1 MTTAPTTTASIG
13 AVPSAREAALV
24 PGEVVLDEFVEARGP
39 WSAVVEA
46 GNVLTIVDLEGN
58 QAVDCLL
65 YAAAD
70 HSVRYSASATIARQ
84 RSIVLT
90 TGSVLR
96 ADNGEA
102 LMTVVADEVGVHDTI
117 GGACS
122 QESNTLRYGQHT
134 REQHACVEN
143 FLVEGSRW
151 GLGKRDLVSNINWF
165 MNVPVDPDGALG
177 IVDGLSAP
185 GKRVALRAEAATLVL
200 VSNCP
205 QINNPCNGFNPT
217 PVRMIV
223 TRPAAAPSVQTPE
236 ESAR

>member
-1 MTTAPTTTASIG
+1 MNTATDTKTIPDA
-13 AVPSAREAALV
+13 AHAALT
-24 PGEVVLDEFVEARGP
+24 PGAVVLDEFVEARGP
-39 WSAVVEA
+39 WSAVVAA
-46 GNVLTIVDLEGN
+46 GDVLTIVDLEGN

-70 HSVRYSASATIARQ
+70 TTVRYSAAATIAAQ
-84 RSIVLT
+84 QSIVLT

-96 ADNGEA
+96 ADTGTP

-143 FLVEGSRW
+143 FLIEGSRW

-185 GKRVALRAEAATLVL
+185 GKRVALKAEVDTLVL

-223 TRPAAAPSVQTPE
+223 TRPEAA
-236 ESAR
+236 R

>member
-1 MTTAPTTTASIG
+1 MNTATETLTAPTATATAGETALAAG
-13 AVPSAREAALV
+13 AVI
-24 PGEVVLDEFVEARGP
+24 LDEYVQARGP
-39 WSAVVEA
+39 WSAVVAA
-46 GNVLTIVDLEGN
+46 GDVLTIVDRDGN

-65 YAAAD
+65 YAAD
-70 HSVRYSASATIARQ
+70 DTDVRYSAAVTLAAQ

-96 ADNGEA
+96 SDDGVP

-143 FLVEGSRW
+143 FLIEGSRW

-185 GKRVALRAEAATLVL
+185 GKRVALRAEVDTLVL

-223 TRPAAAPSVQTPE
+223 TRPEAAL
-236 ESAR
+236 

>member
-1 MTTAPTTTASIG
+1 MNTATDTKPIPAAGET
-13 AVPSAREAALV
+13 ALV
-24 PGEVVLDEFVEARGP
+24 PGAVVLDEFVEARGP
-39 WSAVVEA
+39 WSAVVAA
-46 GNVLTIVDLEGN
+46 GDVLTIVDLEGN

-70 HSVRYSASATIARQ
+70 TSVRYSAPVTIARQ
-84 RSIVLT
+84 QSIVLT

-96 ADNGEA
+96 ADTGA
-102 LMTVVADEVGVHDTI
+102 PLMTVVADEVGVHDTI

-143 FLVEGSRW
+143 FLIEGSRW

-185 GKRVALRAEAATLVL
+185 GKRVALRAEVDTLVL

-205 QINNPCNGFNPT
+205 QVNNPCNGFNPT

-223 TRPAAAPSVQTPE
+223 TRPEAAL
-236 ESAR
+236 

>member
-1 MTTAPTTTASIG
+1 MNTATETLAPVNATVSRT
-13 AVPSAREAALV
+13 ALV
-24 PGEVVLDEFVEARGP
+24 AGSVVLDEYVEARGP
-39 WSAVVEA
+39 WSAVIAA
-46 GNVLTIVDLEGN
+46 GDVLTIVDLEGN

-65 YAAAD
+65 YAAED
-70 HSVRYSASATIARQ
+70 TSVRYSAAVTIAAQ

-96 ADNGEA
+96 SDTGAP
-102 LMTVVADEVGVHDTI
+102 LMTVMADEVGVHDTI

-143 FLVEGSRW
+143 FLIECSRW
-151 GLGKRDLVSNINWF
+151 GLDKRDLVSNINWF

-185 GKRVALRAEAATLVL
+185 GKRVALRADIDTLVL

-205 QINNPCNGFNPT
+205 QVNNPCNGFNPT

-223 TRPAAAPSVQTPE
+223 TRPEAAL
-236 ESAR
+236 

>member
-1 MTTAPTTTASIG
+1 MNTAVDTTPIPDAAATALAPG
-13 AVPSAREAALV
+13 A
-24 PGEVVLDEFVEARGP
+24 VVLDEFVEARGP
-39 WSAVVEA
+39 WSAVVAA
-46 GNVLTIVDLEGN
+46 GDVLTIVDLEGN

-70 HSVRYSASATIARQ
+70 TTVRYSAAATIAAQ
-84 RSIVLT
+84 QSIVLT

-96 ADNGEA
+96 TDTGAA

-143 FLVEGSRW
+143 FLIEGSRW

-185 GKRVALRAEAATLVL
+185 GKRVALKAEVDTLVL

-223 TRPAAAPSVQTPE
+223 TRPEAAL
-236 ESAR
+236 

>member
-1 MTTAPTTTASIG
+1 MNTATSTAPAAG
-13 AVPSAREAALV
+13 AQEAALA
-24 PGEVVLDEFVEARGP
+24 PGAVVLDEYVEARGP
-39 WSAVVEA
+39 WSAVVAA
-46 GNVLTIVDLEGN
+46 GDVLTIVDLEGN

-65 YAAAD
+65 YAAGD
-70 HSVRYSASATIARQ
+70 TTVRYSAAVTIARQ
-84 RSIVLT
+84 QSIVLT

-96 ADNGEA
+96 AETGA
-102 LMTVVADEVGVHDTI
+102 PLMTVVADEVGVHDTI

-143 FLVEGSRW
+143 FLIEGSRW

-185 GKRVALRAEAATLVL
+185 GKRVALKAEVDTLVL

-223 TRPAAAPSVQTPE
+223 TRPEAAL
-236 ESAR
+236 

>member
-1 MTTAPTTTASIG
+1 MNTAIHTETIA
-13 AVPSAREAALV
+13 AARDIALA
-24 PGEVVLDEFVEARGP
+24 PGDVVLDEFVEDRGP
-39 WSAVVEA
+39 WSAVVAA
-46 GNVLTIVDLEGN
+46 GDVLTIVDLEGN

-65 YAAAD
+65 YAAGDTA
-70 HSVRYSASATIARQ
+70 VRYSAAVTIARQ
-84 RSIVLT
+84 QSIVLT

-96 ADNGEA
+96 ADTGA
-102 LMTVVADEVGVHDTI
+102 PLMTVVADEVGVHDTI

-143 FLVEGSRW
+143 FLIEGSRW

-185 GKRVALRAEAATLVL
+185 GKRVALRAEVDTLVL

-205 QINNPCNGFNPT
+205 RSTT
-217 PVRMIV
+217 PA
-223 TRPAAAPSVQTPE
+223 TASTPLPS
-236 ESAR
+236 A

>member
-1 MTTAPTTTASIG
+1 MTTTLPQSASD
-13 AVPSAREAALV
+13 AALA
-24 PGEVVLDEFVEARGP
+24 PGAVVLDEYVQARGP
-39 WSAVVEA
+39 WSAVVAA
-46 GNVLTIVDLEGN
+46 GDVLTIVDLDGN

-65 YAAAD
+65 YAAD
-70 HSVRYSASATIARQ
+70 DTTVRYSAPVTIAQQ

-96 ADNGEA
+96 ADTGLP

-143 FLVEGSRW
+143 FLIEGSRW

-185 GKRVALRAEAATLVL
+185 GKRVALRAEVDTLVL

-205 QINNPCNGFNPT
+205 QVNNPCNGFNPT

-223 TRPAAAPSVQTPE
+223 TRPGDAA
-236 ESAR
+236 

>member
-1 MTTAPTTTASIG
+1 MNTAIDTKTIPDAGET
-13 AVPSAREAALV
+13 ALV
-24 PGEVVLDEFVEARGP
+24 PGTVVLDEFVEARGP
-39 WSAVVEA
+39 WSAVVAA
-46 GNVLTIVDLEGN
+46 GDVLTIVDLEGN

-65 YAAAD
+65 YAAGD
-70 HSVRYSASATIARQ
+70 TSVRYSAPVTIASQ
-84 RSIVLT
+84 QSIVLT

-96 ADNGEA
+96 ADTA
-102 LMTVVADEVGVHDTI
+102 VPLMTVVADEVGVHDTI

-143 FLVEGSRW
+143 FLIEGSRW

-185 GKRVALRAEAATLVL
+185 GKRVALRAEVDTLVL

-223 TRPAAAPSVQTPE
+223 TRPEAAL
-236 ESAR
+236 

>member
-1 MTTAPTTTASIG
+1 MNTTTYAAP
-13 AVPSAREAALV
+13 AVSAREAAIA
-24 PGEVVLDEFVEARGP
+24 PGEVILDEYVEARGP
-39 WSAVVEA
+39 WSAVVSA
-46 GNVLTIVDLEGN
+46 GDVLTIVDLEGN

-65 YAAAD
+65 YAARD
-70 HSVRYSASATIARQ
+70 TTVRYSAAVTIARQ
-84 RSIVLT
+84 QSIVLT
-90 TGSVLR
+90 AGSVLR
-96 ADNGEA
+96 AETGIA

-143 FLVEGSRW
+143 FLIEGSRW

-177 IVDGLSAP
+177 IVDGLSAA
-185 GKRVALRAEAATLVL
+185 GKRVALRAEVDTLVL

-223 TRPAAAPSVQTPE
+223 TRPEAAL
-236 ESAR
+236 

>member
-1 MTTAPTTTASIG
+1 MNTATSAAPAAG
-13 AVPSAREAALV
+13 ARDIALA
-24 PGEVVLDEFVEARGP
+24 PGDVVLDELVEARGP
-39 WSAVVEA
+39 WSAVVSA
-46 GNVLTIVDLEGN
+46 GDVLTIVDLEGN

-65 YAAAD
+65 YAAD
-70 HSVRYSASATIARQ
+70 DTSVRYSAAVTIAQ
-84 RSIVLT
+84 QQSIVLT

-96 ADNGEA
+96 AETGA
-102 LMTVVADEVGVHDTI
+102 PLMTVVADEVGVHDTI

-143 FLVEGSRW
+143 FLIEGSRW
-151 GLGKRDLVSNINWF
+151 GLGKRDVVSNINWF

-185 GKRVALRAEAATLVL
+185 GKRVALRAEVDTLVL

-205 QINNPCNGFNPT
+205 QVNNPCNGFNPT

-223 TRPAAAPSVQTPE
+223 TRPEAAL
-236 ESAR
+236 

>member
-1 MTTAPTTTASIG
+1 MNTAIDTKPIPAAAETA
-13 AVPSAREAALV
+13 LQ
-24 PGEVVLDEFVEARGP
+24 PGTVVLDEFVEARGP
-39 WSAVVEA
+39 WSAVVAA
-46 GNVLTIVDLEGN
+46 GDVLTIVDLEGN

-65 YAAAD
+65 YTAGD
-70 HSVRYSASATIARQ
+70 TTIRYSAPVTIAQ
-84 RSIVLT
+84 QQSIVLT

-96 ADNGEA
+96 ADTGA
-102 LMTVVADEVGVHDTI
+102 PLMTVVADEVGVHDTI

-143 FLVEGSRW
+143 FVIEGSRW

-185 GKRVALRAEAATLVL
+185 GKRVALRAEMDTLVL

-223 TRPAAAPSVQTPE
+223 TRPEAAL
-236 ESAR
+236 

>member
-1 MTTAPTTTASIG
+1 MNTAIDTQPIPDAAHTALAPG
-13 AVPSAREAALV
+13 AVI
-24 PGEVVLDEFVEARGP
+24 LDEFVEARGP
-39 WSAVVEA
+39 WSAMVAA
-46 GNVLTIVDLEGN
+46 GDVLTIVDLEGN

-65 YAAAD
+65 YAAD
-70 HSVRYSASATIARQ
+70 DTTVRYSAATTIAAQ
-84 RSIVLT
+84 QSIVLT

-96 ADNGEA
+96 ADTGA
-102 LMTVVADEVGVHDTI
+102 PLMTVVADEVGVHDTI

-143 FLVEGSRW
+143 FLIEGSRW

-185 GKRVALRAEAATLVL
+185 GKRVALKAEVDTLVL

-223 TRPAAAPSVQTPE
+223 TRPEAAL
-236 ESAR
+236 

>member
-1 MTTAPTTTASIG
+1 MTTTIQPAADTATD
-13 AVPSAREAALV
+13 AALV
-24 PGEVVLDEFVEARGP
+24 PGAVVLDEHVEARGP
-39 WSAVVEA
+39 WSAVVAA
-46 GNVLTIVDLEGN
+46 GDVLTIVDLDGN

-65 YAAAD
+65 YAAEDTA
-70 HSVRYSASATIARQ
+70 VRYSAPVTIAQQ

-96 ADNGEA
+96 ADTGLA
-102 LMTVVADEVGVHDTI
+102 LMSVVADEVGVHDTI

-143 FLVEGSRW
+143 FLIEGSRL

-185 GKRVALRAEAATLVL
+185 GKRVALRAEVDTLVL

-205 QINNPCNGFNPT
+205 QVNNPCNGFDPT

-223 TRPAAAPSVQTPE
+223 TRPEDAA
-236 ESAR
+236 

>member
-1 MTTAPTTTASIG
+1 MNTATDTKTIPDA
-13 AVPSAREAALV
+13 AHAALT
-24 PGEVVLDEFVEARGP
+24 PGAVVLDEFVEARGP
-39 WSAVVEA
+39 WSAVVAA
-46 GNVLTIVDLEGN
+46 GDVLTIVDLEGN

-70 HSVRYSASATIARQ
+70 TTVRYSAAATIAAQ
-84 RSIVLT
+84 QSIVLT

-96 ADNGEA
+96 ADTGTP

-143 FLVEGSRW
+143 FLIEGSRW

-185 GKRVALRAEAATLVL
+185 GKRVALKAVVDTLVL

-223 TRPAAAPSVQTPE
+223 TRPEAA
-236 ESAR
+236 R

>member
-1 MTTAPTTTASIG
+1 MNTAVDTTPIPDAAATALAPG
-13 AVPSAREAALV
+13 A
-24 PGEVVLDEFVEARGP
+24 VVLDEFVEARGP
-39 WSAVVEA
+39 WSAVVAA
-46 GNVLTIVDLEGN
+46 GDVLTIVDLEGN

-70 HSVRYSASATIARQ
+70 TTVRYSAAATIAAQ
-84 RSIVLT
+84 QSIVLT

-96 ADNGEA
+96 ADTGAA

-143 FLVEGSRW
+143 FLIEGSRW

-177 IVDGLSAP
+177 IVDGLSAA
-185 GKRVALRAEAATLVL
+185 GKRVALKAEVDTLVL

-223 TRPAAAPSVQTPE
+223 TRPEAAL
-236 ESAR
+236 

>member
-1 MTTAPTTTASIG
+1 MNTALDTKTIPDAGVT
-13 AVPSAREAALV
+13 ALV
-24 PGEVVLDEFVEARGP
+24 AGEVVLDELVEARGP
-39 WSAVVEA
+39 WSAVVAA
-46 GNVLTIVDLEGN
+46 GDVLTIVDLDGN

-65 YAAAD
+65 YAAGD
-70 HSVRYSASATIARQ
+70 TTVRYSAAATIAAQ

-96 ADNGEA
+96 ADTGTP

-143 FLVEGSRW
+143 FLIEGSRW

-185 GKRVALRAEAATLVL
+185 GKRVALRAEVDTLVL

-223 TRPAAAPSVQTPE
+223 TRPEAAL
-236 ESAR
+236 

>member
-1 MTTAPTTTASIG
+1 MNTALDTKTIPDAGVT
-13 AVPSAREAALV
+13 ALV
-24 PGEVVLDEFVEARGP
+24 AGEVVLDELVEARGP
-39 WSAVVEA
+39 WSAVVAA
-46 GNVLTIVDLEGN
+46 GDVLTIVDLDGN

-65 YAAAD
+65 YAAGD
-70 HSVRYSASATIARQ
+70 TTVRYSAAATIAAQ

-96 ADNGEA
+96 ADTGTP

-143 FLVEGSRW
+143 FLIEGSRW

-177 IVDGLSAP
+177 IVDGLSAS
-185 GKRVALRAEAATLVL
+185 GKRVALKAEVDTLVL

-205 QINNPCNGFNPT
+205 QVNNPCNGFNPT
-217 PVRMIV
+217 PVRMII
-223 TRPAAAPSVQTPE
+223 TRPEAAL
-236 ESAR
+236 

>member
-1 MTTAPTTTASIG
+1 MNTATYAAPAAG
-13 AVPSAREAALV
+13 ARDIALV
-24 PGEVVLDEFVEARGP
+24 SGDVVLDELVEARGP
-39 WSAVVEA
+39 WSAVVAA
-46 GNVLTIVDLEGN
+46 GDVLTIVDLEGN

-70 HSVRYSASATIARQ
+70 TTVRYSAAVTIARQ
-84 RSIVLT
+84 QSIVLT

-96 ADNGEA
+96 AETGTP

-143 FLVEGSRW
+143 FLIEGSRW

-185 GKRVALRAEAATLVL
+185 GKRVALRAEVDTLVL

-205 QINNPCNGFNPT
+205 QVNNPCNGFNPT

-223 TRPAAAPSVQTPE
+223 TRPEAAL
-236 ESAR
+236 

>member
-1 MTTAPTTTASIG
+1 MNTATFTETPADTKPISDAAATALATGPVI
-13 AVPSAREAALV
+13 
-24 PGEVVLDEFVEARGP
+24 LDEFVEARGP
-39 WSAVVEA
+39 WSAVVAA
-46 GNVLTIVDLEGN
+46 GDVLTIVDLEGN

-65 YAAAD
+65 YSAAD
-70 HSVRYSASATIARQ
+70 TTVRYSASATIAVQ
-84 RSIVLT
+84 QSIVLT

-96 ADNGEA
+96 ADTGTP

-143 FLVEGSRW
+143 FLIEGSRW

-185 GKRVALRAEAATLVL
+185 GKRVALRAEVDTLVL

-223 TRPAAAPSVQTPE
+223 TRPEAA
-236 ESAR
+236 R

>member
-1 MTTAPTTTASIG
+1 MNTATYAQPTAD
-13 AVPSAREAALV
+13 ARDIALT
-24 PGEVVLDEFVEARGP
+24 PGDVVLDEFVEARGP
-39 WSAVVEA
+39 WSAVVAA
-46 GNVLTIVDLEGN
+46 GDVLTIVDLEGN

-70 HSVRYSASATIARQ
+70 TTLRYSAAVTIARQ
-84 RSIVLT
+84 HSIVLT

-96 ADNGEA
+96 ADTGAA
-102 LMTVVADEVGVHDTI
+102 LMTVLADEVGVHDTI

-143 FLVEGSRW
+143 FLIEGSRW

-185 GKRVALRAEAATLVL
+185 GKRVALRAEVDTLVL

-223 TRPAAAPSVQTPE
+223 TRPEAAL
-236 ESAR
+236 

>member
-1 MTTAPTTTASIG
+1 MNTATFPDATETAL
-13 AVPSAREAALV
+13 A
-24 PGEVVLDEFVEARGP
+24 PGDVVLDELVEARGP
-39 WSAVVEA
+39 WSAVVAA
-46 GNVLTIVDLEGN
+46 GDVLIIVDLEGN

-70 HSVRYSASATIARQ
+70 TTVRYSAPATIAAQ
-84 RSIVLT
+84 QSIVLT

-96 ADNGEA
+96 ADTGA
-102 LMTVVADEVGVHDTI
+102 PLMTVVADEVGVHDTI

-143 FLVEGSRW
+143 FLIEGSRW
-151 GLGKRDLVSNINWF
+151 GLGKRDVVSNINWF

-185 GKRVALRAEAATLVL
+185 GKRVALKAEVDTLVL

-205 QINNPCNGFNPT
+205 QVNNPCNGFNPT

-223 TRPAAAPSVQTPE
+223 TRPEAAK
-236 ESAR
+236 

>member
-1 MTTAPTTTASIG
+1 MNTATETRAAATPSASQTSLVTG
-13 AVPSAREAALV
+13 AVI
-24 PGEVVLDEFVEARGP
+24 LDEYVEARGP
-39 WSAVVEA
+39 WSAVVAA
-46 GNVLTIVDLEGN
+46 GDVLTIVDLEGN

-65 YAAAD
+65 YAAD
-70 HSVRYSASATIARQ
+70 DTTVRYSAAVTIAQQ

-96 ADNGEA
+96 ADNGSP
-102 LMTVVADEVGVHDTI
+102 LMTVTADEVGVHDTI

-122 QESNTLRYGQHT
+122 QESNTLRYGQQT
-134 REQHACVEN
+134 RDQHACVEN
-143 FLVEGSRW
+143 FLIEGSRW
-151 GLGKRDLVSNINWF
+151 GLDKRDLVSNINWF

-185 GKRVALRAEAATLVL
+185 GKRVALRAELDTLVL

-205 QINNPCNGFNPT
+205 QVNNPCNGFNPT

-223 TRPAAAPSVQTPE
+223 TRPEA
-236 ESAR
+236 